1 MVRSHEGYFCTY
13 GGGSL
18 HNYHL
23 SISGAKGLLLWANT
37 HTLHRPRRS
46 QTQRLKRR
54 RGNTGLQLT
63 PLRGTFAPI
72 AGVRLVCVLARFLA
86 LHTWGYGPGNGPQK
100 RPRVKCFPGLACP
113 HPRKH
118 MLGADE
124 PLQRSGTV
132 TVGGQPHTV
141 TDGRVKVL
149 VGGKKELKRQGK
161 HESLAELEQRLNR
174 IVSMVSRSPSCCF
187 AVAGRMPFRHRCM
200 PALRRVAGRILRA

>member
-1 MVRSHEGYFCTY
+1 MCLSSIPGASH
-13 GGGSL
+13 L
-18 HNYHL
+18 AL
-23 SISGAKGLLLWANT
+23 
-37 HTLHRPRRS
+37 RPR
-46 QTQRLKRR
+46 KRR
-54 RGNTGLQLT
+54 PPKTA
-63 PLRGTFAPI
+63 LREVFFVA
-72 AGVRLVCVLARFLA
+72 CV
-86 LHTWGYGPGNGPQK
+86 PSS
-100 RPRVKCFPGLACP
+100 
-113 HPRKH
+113 PRKH